1 MEENEIIEQ
10 TIKQIRESISFFSNP
25 NKSKREIWVLR
36 EFLKNLNID
45 FQDNELRA
53 VDSDPPDLIFR
64 DASFEIKEIDEKN
77 RKRHD
82 EYNQELKEASSA
94 RNLKDLSS
102 KPYKFKNIKM
112 QEIVDRVNNKLKEI
126 DYSLDF
132 CKNTNILFYINYSIT
147 AERFYQ
153 IPEEDIW
160 LQWCSI
166 SIVTNNNFSYVFCAN
181 EKAPEF
187 LRFHKGFPCS

>member
-1 MEENEIIEQ
+1 MEGNEIIEN

-25 NKSKREIWVLR
+25 NKSKRELWVLR

-45 FQDNELRA
+45 FQDNELRS
-53 VDSDPPDLIFR
+53 VDNDPPDLIFR
-64 DASFEIKEIDEKN
+64 GAAFEIKEIDEKN

-94 RNLKDLSS
+94 KNLKDLSN
-102 KPYKFKNIKM
+102 KPYKFKNINM
-112 QEIVDRVNNKLKEI
+112 QEIVDRVNDKFKEI

-147 AERFYQ
+147 VERFYQ
-153 IPEEDIW
+153 IPEEDFW
-160 LQWCSI
+160 LRWCSV
-166 SIVTNNNFSYVFCAN
+166 SIVANNNFSYVFCAN

-187 LRFHKGFPCS
+187 LRLHKGFACS